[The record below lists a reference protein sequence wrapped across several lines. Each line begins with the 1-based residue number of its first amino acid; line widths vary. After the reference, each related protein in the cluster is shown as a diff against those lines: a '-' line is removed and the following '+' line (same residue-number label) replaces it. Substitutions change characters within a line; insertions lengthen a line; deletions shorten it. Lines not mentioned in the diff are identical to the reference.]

1 MPMTQ
6 PAMFPELEGH
16 DLLRS
21 RFAIGRAYELHL
33 PRGPRSQGQV
43 YHRGGRL
50 KEVDLGEKAQRQLL
64 AIELMQ
70 QGVNQSKLA
79 QALKLSRQT
88 LHNYRE
94 SYNKFGLEGLLHG
107 YTPSESKSRET
118 QRRLHVDQRR
128 PGTKA
133 RELEQ
138 RRKQERAALSNNGE
152 LDLDPPRYELEEVAI
167 EVAMKKAEEA
177 QRGLE
182 PSSLLPREELPFAK
196 NHEGSAS
203 RYAGLFI
210 LLFPL
215 LTQWRWLDKLF
226 TRFGRQW
233 RIFMIFLL
241 MSGLNI
247 RSIEQLK
254 HIRQDEAGRVLG
266 LGSLPSLASI
276 WGWFHEAAQKGSCE
290 LLLGEL
296 FDDQIE
302 RGLVGARLWFTDGH
316 LLPYTGKARV
326 HASYNT
332 QRRMPVPGQTNLVTC
347 DERGRIVRFEI
358 QEGKG
363 ELRDTIFR
371 VGEYGKVKTGQAP
384 IQVFDRE
391 GHGVE
396 FFSRLV
402 NYDIPF
408 ATWEKHADKQ
418 HLDTIKEEAFTH
430 RFEFNG
436 KGYRVLE
443 ETKPTLH
450 KWIAENG
457 EPPQHSFELRR
468 IVIWNLS
475 SNRRASGLCW
485 DGERGIDL
493 ETFAQAILQRWG
505 ASENTF
511 KHLNERHPPHYH
523 PGFGLG
529 ESEKQEID
537 HPQRQA
543 ITAELKSIRGQ
554 LIRNYK
560 QLSKITPTHN
570 RDGTSRANGK
580 YQTLKQKIQELETRQ
595 AELRKEKKQLPK
607 RIDVS
612 QLQDY
617 RSFKKIG
624 NEGKNLFDFVTASV
638 WNVRR
643 TLIDWL
649 GEYYVKD
656 SDRVDLFYAILHS
669 HGWIESDDRWVV
681 VRLEPLQQPNRR
693 YAQEQLCRKL
703 TGLGAKIPGGKSLR
717 IEVGDTP
724 L

>member
-1 MPMTQ
+1 MIQTPL
-6 PAMFPELEGH
+6 PLELEKA
-16 DLLRS
+16 DTPKS

-33 PRGPRSQGQV
+33 PRGPRSKAQV
-43 YHRGGRL
+43 YHRGALL

-64 AIELMQ
+64 VIELIQ
-70 QGVNQSKLA
+70 LGVTKSKLA
-79 QALKLSRQT
+79 KALKLSRQT
-88 LHNYRE
+88 LHNYRA
-94 SYNKFGLEGLLHG
+94 SYNAFGVEGLLHG
-107 YTPSESKSRET
+107 YKPSESKSRET
-118 QRRLHVDQRR
+118 QRRMHVDQRR

-133 RELEQ
+133 RELE
-138 RRKQERAALSNNGE
+138 RMRKQARDALPKNAE
-152 LDLDPPRYELEEVAI
+152 LDLDPPRYQLEEVAL
-167 EVAMKKAEEA
+167 EEA
-177 QRGLE
+177 LKTGEEQPQAERS
-182 PSSLLPREELPFAK
+182 PTTLPQEELPFAR
-196 NHEGSAS
+196 NHEGCAS

-215 LTQWRWLDKLF
+215 LTQWRWLDKIF
-226 TRFGRQW
+226 SRFGRQW
-233 RIFMIFLL
+233 RIFMVFLL
-241 MSGLNI
+241 MSGLNV

-254 HIRQDEAGRVLG
+254 HIRQDEAGRLLG
-266 LGSLPSLASI
+266 LGSLPSLPTL
-276 WGWFHEAAQKGSCE
+276 WGWFHRVADKACSES
-290 LLLGEL
+290 LTSDL
-296 FDDQIE
+296 FDDQID

-316 LLPYTGKARV
+316 LLPYTGKQSV

-347 DERGRIVRFEI
+347 DERGRIVRFDI

-363 ELRDTIFR
+363 DLRAAIVR
-371 VGEYGKVKTGQAP
+371 VGQYGKVRTGQAP

-391 GHGVE
+391 GHGAE
-396 FFSRLV
+396 FFSRLLD
-402 NYDIPF
+402 NDIAF
-408 ATWEKHADKQ
+408 ATWEKHADKKR
-418 HLDTIKEEAFTH
+418 LDAIEEAAFTH
-430 RFEFNG
+430 RVEFNA
-436 KGYRVLE
+436 KDYRILE
-443 ETKPTLH
+443 ENKPMVHEWTD
-450 KWIAENG
+450 KSG
-457 EPPQHSFELRR
+457 EQKKHRFDLRR

-475 SNRRASGLCW
+475 SKRRTSGLCW
-485 DGERGIDL
+485 DGEQGNDI
-493 ETFAQAILQRWG
+493 ETLARAILQRWG

-511 KHLNERHPPHYH
+511 KHLNERHPLHYH

-537 HPQRQA
+537 HPQRKA
-543 ITAELKSIRGQ
+543 IGVELKSIQTR
-554 LIRNYK
+554 LARSYK
-560 QLSKITPTHN
+560 QLSKTRPSTN
-570 RDGTSRANGK
+570 KDGTPRANGK
-580 YQTLKQKIQELETRQ
+580 YQNLKQKIQELESRQ
-595 AELRKEKKQLPK
+595 AQLREEKKQLPE

-617 RSFKKIG
+617 RSFKKID

-643 TLIDWL
+643 TLVDWL
-649 GEYYVKD
+649 GEYYAKE

-669 HGWIESDDRWVV
+669 HGWIETDDQWVA